1 MNFAKFFKLIFL
13 QNTSGDSFYLFI
25 ISAIEIFYPLTTNI
39 LYDTDTSQLICNE
52 NQSTGFYMMENIG
65 REWVDES
72 IRRKRLFNN
81 KVDLTLS

>member
-1 MNFAKFFKLIFL
+1 MNFAKFFRLIFL

-39 LYDTDTSQLICNE
+39 LYDNDTSQLICNE

-65 REWVDES
+65 REWVDKS

>member
-1 MNFAKFFKLIFL
+1 MNFVKFFRLIFL
-13 QNTSGDSFYLFI
+13 QNTSGDSFCLFI

-39 LYDTDTSQLICNE
+39 LYHTDTSQLICNE
-52 NQSTGFYMMENIG
+52 NGFYMMENIG
-65 REWVDES
+65 REWVDKS